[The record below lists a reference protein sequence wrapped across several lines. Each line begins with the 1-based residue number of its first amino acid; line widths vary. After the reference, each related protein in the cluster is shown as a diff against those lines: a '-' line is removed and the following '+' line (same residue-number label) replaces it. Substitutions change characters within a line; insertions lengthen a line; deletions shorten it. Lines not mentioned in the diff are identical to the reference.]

1 MKPEPWKQF
10 SDVELVVA
18 SLIGNLQA
26 FDELAIRFRPA
37 MLTVA
42 EQIVGNNGAAEDVVQ
57 DALLLAFKALPQL
70 DDLNR
75 FSSWLYS
82 ITRHRALRH
91 SKDEHRFELKSDLD
105 EVILE
110 HTYAVALDPAKIFED
125 HDEHNEV
132 RVSIKQLPSE
142 YQVVLRLYYWD
153 NMPQQRIADF
163 LSLPLSTVKWRLY
176 KAKQML
182 RERLEQYYQ
191 EGDNHVYGTGKKQRN
206 QTNLSLGGE
215 YRETREGS
223 DSHGNV
229 EGRREKVHQTV

>member
-1 MKPEPWKQF
+1 MKPEPWKQS

-42 EQIVGNNGAAEDVVQ
+42 EQIVGNNGVAEDVVQ

-91 SKDEHRFELKSDLD
+91 SRDEHRFELKSDLD

-110 HTYAVALDPAKIFED
+110 HTHAGALDPAKIFED
-125 HDEHNEV
+125 DNEHNEV

-191 EGDNHVYGTGKKQRN
+191 KGD
-206 QTNLSLGGE
+206 
-215 YRETREGS
+215 
-223 DSHGNV
+223 
-229 EGRREKVHQTV
+229 